1 MDIEF
6 WEHVRA
12 HVAREAAHWNC
23 GTEGRL
29 LFENLVAHEDWQDR
43 LQELAPELSGLSAGD
58 TAIAIVT
65 NYFSQGF

>member
-1 MDIEF
+1 MDTDF

-12 HVAREAAHWNC
+12 HVAREAAHWSC

-43 LQELAPELSGLSAGD
+43 LQELAPELSGLSSSD

-65 NYFSQGF
+65 NYFSRNI